1 LDEFFERAARGDS
14 MHICSFGYV
23 LDAVSTVL
31 DEVAEDGLFGGG
43 EIVESGRHSGRLGEF
58 GVIFVVLGLDT
69 TPRSGVWV
77 LVGGVTCYPY
87 LFVGRLPTT
96 ECSMVD
102 VTIEADEIV
111 QRKAD
116 ARGRVTLGAEYGDAD
131 VTVAVVRGDGDDEHD
146 ENSDGAEPQT
156 AD

>member
-1 LDEFFERAARGDS
+1 
-14 MHICSFGYV
+14 
-23 LDAVSTVL
+23 
-31 DEVAEDGLFGGG
+31 
-43 EIVESGRHSGRLGEF
+43 
-58 GVIFVVLGLDT
+58 
-69 TPRSGVWV
+69 
-77 LVGGVTCYPY
+77 
-87 LFVGRLPTT
+87 
-96 ECSMVD
+96 MVD